1 MKNIGKARSG
11 LMGISILT
19 AALAA
24 ACSTPL
30 ETQTDATG
38 ANDPNPGARAAE
50 DLGAPEVKR
59 LPISDADAER
69 HLKARVD
76 RHARIDQLKD
86 LAVKTPNPAVRDQAM
101 AEVARL
107 TVEAAADTEGLL
119 ETPETPPAREPE
131 QLNPEQKKK
140 LDRLLARMAQFDM
153 KDPAQAAEWNRV
165 KHEEFE
171 K

>member
-1 MKNIGKARSG
+1 MNIGKARFG

-19 AALAA
+19 AA

-30 ETQTDATG
+30 ETQTDAAGDT
-38 ANDPNPGARAAE
+38 DPNAGARAAE
-50 DLGAPEVKR
+50 DLGASEVKR

-69 HLKARVD
+69 HLKTRLD
-76 RHARIDQLKD
+76 RHARIDQLKE
-86 LAVKTPNPAVRDQAM
+86 LAVKTADPTAREQAM
-101 AEVARL
+101 AEAARL

-119 ETPETPPAREPE
+119 EAPETPPAREPE
-131 QLNPEQKKK
+131 QLNPEQQKK

-153 KDPAQAAEWNRV
+153 KDPAQAAEWNRI